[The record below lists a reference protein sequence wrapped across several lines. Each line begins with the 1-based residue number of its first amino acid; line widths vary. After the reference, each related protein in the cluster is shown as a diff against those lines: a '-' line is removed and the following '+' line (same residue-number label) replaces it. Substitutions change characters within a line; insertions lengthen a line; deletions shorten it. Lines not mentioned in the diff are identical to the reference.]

1 MYICE
6 RVCACHFVC
15 FLLAHSSRGPCVIK
29 RKWVHVL
36 EMGLSQLL
44 LLLILVVMVAAE
56 GHYVQVA

>member
-1 MYICE
+1 MN
-6 RVCACHFVC
+6 
-15 FLLAHSSRGPCVIK
+15 SSRGPCVIK

-44 LLLILVVMVAAE
+44 LLLILVAMVAAE